1 MKSKF
6 EERDKAQEL
15 RRQGLSFRE
24 IRKVVPVSKSSLSAW
39 LRLLPLTVEQEKQ
52 LEDRAK
58 KNVDKGRERAAL
70 SNRKKRIA
78 REDIAK
84 GEAGVIFEKFKND
97 PRFILGVSLYWAE
110 GAKRTSTFCFVNS
123 DVSMVKFMI
132 FWLDKY
138 LGIPKEKVFLR
149 LHTHEDFKS
158 ENYELFWS
166 KSLQVPMSQFRKT
179 SYKPNKHGVFK
190 KNPDY
195 KGCMRLDVGGGMPM
209 LRKVLFLIEALENDI
224 KVLYS

>member
-6 EERDKAQEL
+6 EERDKTQNL

-24 IRKVVPVSKSSLSAW
+24 IREIVPVSKSSLSAW
-39 LRLLPLTVEQEKQ
+39 LRYLPLSTEEERQ

-58 KNVDKGRERAAL
+58 RNIDGGRERAAV

-78 REDIAK
+78 REDVAK
-84 GEAGVIFEKFKND
+84 KEASVIFEKFKND
-97 PRFILGVSLYWAE
+97 PFFVLGISLYWAE

-123 DVSMVKFMI
+123 DVSMVRFMI

-138 LGIPKEKVFLR
+138 LNIPKNKVFLR
-149 LHTHEDFKS
+149 LHSHEDFKT

-166 KSLQVPMSQFRKT
+166 DSLQIPMSQFRKT

-190 KNPDY
+190 KNPNY

-209 LRKVLFLIEALENDI
+209 LRKVLFLVEALENHL